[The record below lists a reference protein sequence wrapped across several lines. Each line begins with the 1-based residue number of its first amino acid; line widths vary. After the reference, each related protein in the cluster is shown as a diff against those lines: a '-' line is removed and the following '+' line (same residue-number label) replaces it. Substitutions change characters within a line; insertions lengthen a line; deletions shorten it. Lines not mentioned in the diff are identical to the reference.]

1 MSSWQGPVIPGCYNT
16 GRKYEVNGLGGVES
30 TTGICV
36 YFNQFDMGCC
46 CDGCNSAHDA
56 YCEALR
62 DGRVYKK
69 ADSLFEFR
77 VKRLKAAGWPGIA
90 NPGAIPSLMHDY
102 PGGPVP
108 YPWLVVTEA
117 WSKDGYVCKRC
128 NSRNPYAGPEHLK
141 DGVYICYECK

>member
-1 MSSWQGPVIPGCYNT
+1 MLNT
-16 GRKYEVNGLGGVES
+16 SGFVHGTLG
-30 TTGICV
+30 TTV

-62 DGRVYKK
+62 DGRVFSKP
-69 ADSLFEFR
+69 DSLFEFR
-77 VKRLKAAGWPGIA
+77 VKYLKAAGWPGIA
-90 NPGAIPSLMHDY
+90 NPGCIPSLIHDY
-102 PGGPVP
+102 PGGPVHA
-108 YPWLVVTEA
+108 PWPVTET

-141 DGVYICYECK
+141 GGVYICYECK